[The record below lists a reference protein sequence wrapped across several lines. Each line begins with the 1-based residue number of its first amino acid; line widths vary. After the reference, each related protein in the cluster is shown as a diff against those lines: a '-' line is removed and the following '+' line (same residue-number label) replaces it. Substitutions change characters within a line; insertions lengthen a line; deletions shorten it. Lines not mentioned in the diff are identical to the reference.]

1 MTDTNRIAGRDREAG
16 FTMIEIVVVLVL
28 ATVLATV
35 AVSGSMNVWNEYRLR
50 TAAQTLAGKV
60 KEARTQ
66 ALKRSRNVWVLLDSA
81 DDSMQ
86 VQTMGP
92 AGVVNIGGREFLSRN
107 VRFQGF
113 GGTRTV
119 TFDLMGRPTFAPD
132 FVMVTVGPG
141 VTRQVNVNQAGQVT
155 VQ

>member
-1 MTDTNRIAGRDREAG
+1 
-16 FTMIEIVVVLVL
+16 
-28 ATVLATV
+28 
-35 AVSGSMNVWNEYRLR
+35 MNVWNEYRLR

-86 VQTMGP
+86 VQTLGP
-92 AGVVNIGGREFLSRN
+92 AGVLNIGGREFLSRN

-113 GGTRTV
+113 GGTRTLA
-119 TFDLMGRPTFAPD
+119 FDLMGRPTFAPD
-132 FVMVTVGPG
+132 FVMMAVGPG
-141 VTRQVNVNQAGQVT
+141 ITRQVNVNQAGQVT